1 VTAAIGAD
9 IPAGA
14 DEAIATV
21 EEQLSLLFGRART
34 IWKDAAAQIHPEL
47 QPVGYKVLGAIV
59 RLGETNAYVLA
70 QVLDT
75 DKSIVSRQVRMLE
88 DAGLVSSRSDDRDG
102 RARLLAATPTA
113 IDKVRAARSVQQE
126 RLRELLRTRPID
138 DVRAFAGMLQ
148 LINES

>member
-1 VTAAIGAD
+1 MTAAIGAD

-126 RLRELLRTRPID
+126 RLRELLRTRPVD

-148 LINES
+148 LLNES

>member
-1 VTAAIGAD
+1 MTAATGAD
-9 IPAGA
+9 IPAGV

-126 RLRELLRTRPID
+126 RLRELLRTRPVD

-148 LINES
+148 LLNES